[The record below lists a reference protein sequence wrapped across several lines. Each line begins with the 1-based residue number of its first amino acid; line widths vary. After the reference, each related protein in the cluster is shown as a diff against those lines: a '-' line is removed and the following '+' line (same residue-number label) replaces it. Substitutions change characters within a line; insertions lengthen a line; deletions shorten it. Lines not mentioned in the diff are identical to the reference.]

1 MDQALFD
8 AFLFGLVAGFL
19 LFPLFAAL
27 LVSIGLSIAN
37 KSPLK
42 EQPEIPISYK
52 VWGFEDHPQATYS
65 VDAPPIV
72 RSKSI
77 GC

>member
-1 MDQALFD
+1 MEPAVVD
-8 AFLFGLVAGFL
+8 AFVIGMITGFL
-19 LFPLFAAL
+19 AFPVAVLI
-27 LVSIGLSIAN
+27 LVSFAWSVETARRR
-37 KSPLK
+37 KEESPRTD
-42 EQPEIPISYK
+42 PAK

-72 RSKSI
+72 PSKSI